1 MKKVLI
7 VTAHRL
13 NRAPN
18 QRFRFEQYL
27 DFLKSNGFECEVSF
41 LLDEKAD
48 AVFYKPGHLL
58 SKLIILLKSVFIRW
72 KDVQRAKQFDLI
84 FICREAF
91 LTGTTFFEKK
101 LSSAGVPVIYDFDDA
116 IWHFDVSEANKKFGW
131 LKNPEKTSK
140 IIAMADLIFA
150 GNQYLSNYASQ
161 FNKNVTIIPT
171 SIDLN
176 DYQQVPYKNPDVICI
191 GWSGSITTIRH
202 FEMAVPF
209 LKVIK
214 AKYGDKIKI
223 KVIGDDSYRNDELSI
238 EGIPWR
244 RETELAELSEI
255 DIGIMPLPNDEWAKG
270 KCGLKGLQYM
280 ALGIATI
287 MSPVGVNSEIIQ
299 DGKNGMLAT
308 EVLEW
313 VEKISAL
320 IDNDILREQCALNG
334 RKTVEEKYSVDAVKA
349 DYFKHFTFSGVA
361 GCWRVLCAARQH
373 VHALLL

>member
-1 MKKVLI
+1 VKKVLI

-58 SKLIILLKSVFIRW
+58 NKLSILVKSIFIRW

-91 LTGTTFFEKK
+91 LTGTTYFEKK
-101 LSSAGVPVIYDFDDA
+101 LVASGVPVIYDFDDA

-140 IIAMADLIFA
+140 IIGMADLIFA
-150 GNQYLSNYASQ
+150 GNQYLANYASQ
-161 FNKNVTIIPT
+161 YNKNVTIIPT
-171 SIDLN
+171 TIDLN
-176 DYQQVPYKNPDVICI
+176 DYKQVPFKNPDVICI

-209 LKVIK
+209 LKVLK

-223 KVIGDDSYRNDELSI
+223 KVIGDSSYRNDELSI
-238 EGIPWR
+238 EGIAWKK
-244 RETELAELSEI
+244 ETELAELSEI
-255 DIGIMPLPNDEWAKG
+255 DIGIMPLPDDEWAKG

-280 ALGIATI
+280 ALGMATI

-299 DGKNGMLAT
+299 DGENGMLAS
-308 EVLEW
+308 EVDEW
-313 VEKISAL
+313 VEKISML
-320 IDNDILREQCALNG
+320 IDDATLREKCAANG
-334 RKTVEEKYSVDAVKA
+334 RKTVEEKYSVEAIKA
-349 DYFKHFTFSGVA
+349 DYFKHFTFLTA
-361 GCWRVLCAARQH
+361 QKK
-373 VHALLL
+373 

>member
-58 SKLIILLKSVFIRW
+58 SKLIILLKAVFIRW

-171 SIDLN
+171 TIDLN
-176 DYQQVPYKNPDVICI
+176 DYQQVPYKNPDVVCI

-223 KVIGDDSYRNDELSI
+223 KVIGDASYRNDELSI

-244 RETELAELSEI
+244 KETELAELSEI

-299 DGKNGMLAT
+299 DGENGMLAT

-320 IDNDILREQCALNG
+320 IDNDILREKCALNG

-349 DYFKHFTFSGVA
+349 DYFKHFTFLTS
-361 GCWRVLCAARQH
+361 QNK
-373 VHALLL
+373 

>member
-150 GNQYLSNYASQ
+150 GNPYLSNYASQ

-171 SIDLN
+171 TIDLN

-223 KVIGDDSYRNDELSI
+223 KVIGDASYRNDELSI

-244 RETELAELSEI
+244 KETELAELSEI

-280 ALGIATI
+280 ALGMATI

-299 DGKNGMLAT
+299 DGENGMLAT

-320 IDNDILREQCALNG
+320 IDNDILREKCALNG

-349 DYFKHFTFSGVA
+349 DYFNHFSSLTS
-361 GCWRVLCAARQH
+361 QKK
-373 VHALLL
+373 

>member
-27 DFLKSNGFECEVSF
+27 DFLKLKGFECEVSY

-58 SKLIILLKSVFIRW
+58 NKLSILVKSVFIRW

-91 LTGTTFFEKK
+91 LTGTTFFERK

-140 IIAMADLIFA
+140 IIGMSNLIFA
-150 GNQYLSNYASQ
+150 GNQYLADYASQ
-161 FNKNVTIIPT
+161 YNKNVTIIPT
-171 SIDLN
+171 TIDLN
-176 DYQQVPYKNPDVICI
+176 DYQQVPFKNPDVVCI

-209 LKVIK
+209 LKIIK

-223 KVIGDDSYRNDELSI
+223 KVIGDASYRNDELSI
-238 EGIPWR
+238 TGIAWKK
-244 RETELAELSEI
+244 ETELAELSEI
-255 DIGIMPLPNDEWAKG
+255 DIGIMPLPDDEWAKG

-280 ALGIATI
+280 ALGMATI

-299 DGKNGMLAT
+299 DGENGMLAS
-308 EVLEW
+308 EVDEW
-313 VEKISAL
+313 VEKISRL
-320 IDNDILREQCALNG
+320 IDDAVLREKCALNG
-334 RKTVEEKYSVDAVKA
+334 RKTVEEKYSVEAIKA
-349 DYFKHFTFSGVA
+349 DYFNHFS
-361 GCWRVLCAARQH
+361 
-373 VHALLL
+373 ALTTSKK